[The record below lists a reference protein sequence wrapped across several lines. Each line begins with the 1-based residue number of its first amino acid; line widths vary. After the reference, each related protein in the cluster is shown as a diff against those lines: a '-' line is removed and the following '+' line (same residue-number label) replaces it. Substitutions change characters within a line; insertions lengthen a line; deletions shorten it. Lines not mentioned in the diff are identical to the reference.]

1 MTANLIAKVVENK
14 LNKLN
19 INSSEES
26 FRSSIEKYNKA
37 IGVLED
43 YIHLPINKYW
53 ADRTRFFDFEE
64 TELVYKFAKD
74 ICDQRIRFKNWCRA
88 WKFYYTEREAA
99 RIYFK
104 WD

>member
-1 MTANLIAKVVENK
+1 MTVNFIARVVESKQN
-14 LNKLN
+14 LLN
-19 INSSEES
+19 INSSEED
-26 FRSSIEKYNKA
+26 FVKSIERYNMA

-43 YIHLPINKYW
+43 YIYPPINKYR
-53 ADRTRFFDFEE
+53 AERTRFFDFEE

-74 ICDQRIRFKNWCRA
+74 ICDQRIRFRNWYRA
-88 WKFYYTEREAA
+88 WKFHFTEREAA